1 MKYTRSV
8 ITGFLACGMVLAMVS
23 SALAQTTKEGAA
35 KVVRIVGSARY
46 STGGGVW
53 QPLNVGDIV
62 RPGTT
67 IQTDR
72 EQGSYVDIVL
82 GDGGT
87 PAVASR
93 TTGDIAPVTVGYT
106 TVRKTAVGQ
115 YNTVRL
121 FENTVMGVD
130 KLTAVDTG
138 ADLVTETQL
147 DLRAGR
153 ILGNV
158 KKQSAA
164 SRYEIKLPNGVAG
177 IRGTIFE
184 ITADGRIRVAEG
196 TVVLSVVDADGK
208 VQTRVISGGNEYDP
222 RTDQILPLS
231 ADVLSGLQTSARAFH
246 GEGTVFSTIPINSNP
261 GSVLVPITF
270 DGTLFEDVSP

>member
-8 ITGFLACGMVLAMVS
+8 LTGFMACGLVLAMVS

-35 KVVRIVGSARY
+35 KVVRIKGSARY

-53 QPLNVGDIV
+53 QPLSVGDV
-62 RPGTT
+62 LRPGTT

-72 EQGSYVDIVL
+72 DQGSYVDIVL
-82 GDGGT
+82 GEGRVPVISGSAGST
-87 PAVASR
+87 
-93 TTGDIAPVTVGYT
+93 APVLGNYATSRGSKVI
-106 TVRKTAVGQ
+106 AQ
-115 YNTVRL
+115 QNTVRL
-121 FENTVMGVD
+121 FENTMLGLD

-153 ILGNV
+153 IVGNV

-164 SRYEIKLPNGVAG
+164 SRYEVKLPNGVAG
-177 IRGTIFE
+177 IRGTVYDIS
-184 ITADGRIRVAEG
+184 ADGRIRVASG
-196 TVVLSVVDADGK
+196 TVVLSTVDSNGK
-208 VQTRVISGGNEYDP
+208 VKTVVINGGNEYDP

-231 ADVLSGLQTSARAFH
+231 ADVISEIMSSATAIH
-246 GEGTVFSTIPINSNP
+246 GAGTVYTTPINTNP
-261 GSVLVPITF
+261 DQVIIPLTTDS
-270 DGTLFEDVSP
+270 TLIEDISR